1 MPIQILLDTWSM
13 NPGRGMVDTYVGGVG
28 CHLVVVDL
36 AVVARLASHW
46 LLSVLF
52 NTLLLYVLFV
62 I

>member
-1 MPIQILLDTWSM
+1 
-13 NPGRGMVDTYVGGVG
+13 MVDTSVGGVG

-36 AVVARLASHW
+36 AVVDRLASNW